1 VDAAPYSEGR
11 VEDRRAPRTWTRSTL
26 GSTGSAERG
35 IAHTAVSDIVKAA
48 GVAQGTFYL
57 YFKSKDDVVVAVAE
71 RIGDVM
77 VAGIERVVAVP
88 DRSAVDKF
96 FALLDQLSD
105 STSDPDSS
113 ELIEIMHRE
122 GNRALHDRLAEQLTP
137 RFVSIIERIIDQGLA
152 EGVFAV
158 PDTGA
163 AAWFVLGG
171 LQSAELSGVPL
182 TEMPAPP
189 SGSCW
194 DSSDQA
200 AATSKSW
207 ADAFDRA

>member
-1 VDAAPYSEGR
+1 MARTLDREA
-11 VEDRRAPRTWTRSTL
+11 RRAEIVSAATAAF
-26 GSTGSAERG
+26 AERG

-57 YFKSKDDVVVAVAE
+57 YFKSKDDVVAAAAE

-77 VAGIERVVAVP
+77 VDGIERVVAVP

-96 FALLDQLSD
+96 LALLDQLSNF
-105 STSDPDSS
+105 TSDPDSS

-122 GNRALHDRLAEQLTP
+122 GNRALHDRLTEQLTP
-137 RFVSIIERIIDQGLA
+137 RLVSIIERIINQGLA
-152 EGVFAV
+152 EGVFTV

-182 TEMPAPP
+182 TEMPAAL
-189 SGSCW
+189 
-194 DSSDQA
+194 A
-200 AATSKSW
+200 AATTL
-207 ADAFDRA
+207 ALRALGYTGDPVGC

>member
-1 VDAAPYSEGR
+1 MARTMDRTA
-11 VEDRRAPRTWTRSTL
+11 RRAEIV
-26 GSTGSAERG
+26 SAAVAAFTEQG

-57 YFKSKDDVVVAVAE
+57 YFKSKDDVVVAAAE
-71 RIGDVM
+71 RFRDIM
-77 VAGIERVVAVP
+77 IHGIERVVAVP
-88 DRSAVDKF
+88 ESSAIDKF
-96 FALLDQLSD
+96 VALRDHLSD
-105 STSDPDSS
+105 STSAPDAP

-122 GNRALHDRLAEQLTP
+122 GNRALHARLAEQLTP
-137 RFVSIIERIIDQGLA
+137 RLVSLIERIIDQGLA

-182 TEMPAPP
+182 TEMPAAL
-189 SGSCW
+189 
-194 DSSDQA
+194 A
-200 AATSKSW
+200 AATTL
-207 ADAFDRA
+207 ALRALGYTGDPVGC

>member
-1 VDAAPYSEGR
+1 MARTLDREA
-11 VEDRRAPRTWTRSTL
+11 RRAEIVSAATAAF
-26 GSTGSAERG
+26 AERG
-35 IAHTAVSDIVKAA
+35 IAHTAVSDIAKAA

-71 RIGDVM
+71 RIGDIM
-77 VAGIERVVAVP
+77 IDGIERVVAVP

-96 FALLDQLSD
+96 LALLDQLSD

-137 RFVSIIERIIDQGLA
+137 RLVSIIERIIDQGLA

-182 TEMPAPP
+182 TEMPAAL
-189 SGSCW
+189 
-194 DSSDQA
+194 A
-200 AATSKSW
+200 AAT
-207 ADAFDRA
+207 ALALRALGYIGDLHER

>member
-1 VDAAPYSEGR
+1 MARALGR
-11 VEDRRAPRTWTRSTL
+11 EARRAEIVSAATAAF
-26 GSTGSAERG
+26 AERG

-77 VAGIERVVAVP
+77 VDGIELVVAVP
-88 DRSAVDKF
+88 DGSAVDKF

-105 STSDPDSS
+105 STSVPDSS

-137 RFVSIIERIIDQGLA
+137 RLVSIIERVIDQGLA

-158 PDTGA
+158 PDPGA

-171 LQSAELSGVPL
+171 LESAELSGVPL
-182 TEMPAPP
+182 TEMPAAL
-189 SGSCW
+189 
-194 DSSDQA
+194 A
-200 AATSKSW
+200 AA
-207 ADAFDRA
+207 AALALRALGYTGDPVGR

>member
-189 SGSCW
+189 SVSCW

-200 AATSKSW
+200 AVTSKSW

>member
-1 VDAAPYSEGR
+1 MARTLDREA
-11 VEDRRAPRTWTRSTL
+11 RRAEIVSAATAAF
-26 GSTGSAERG
+26 AERG

-57 YFKSKDDVVVAVAE
+57 YFKSKDDVVVAAAE

-77 VAGIERVVAVP
+77 VDGIERVVAVP
-88 DRSAVDKF
+88 GRSAVDKF

-105 STSDPDSS
+105 STSIPDSS

-122 GNRALHDRLAEQLTP
+122 GNRTLHDRFAEQLTP
-137 RFVSIIERIIDQGLA
+137 RLVSIIERIINQGLA

-182 TEMPAPP
+182 TEMPA
-189 SGSCW
+189 
-194 DSSDQA
+194 A
-200 AATSKSW
+200 LTAATTL
-207 ADAFDRA
+207 ALRALGYTGDPRGR

>member
-1 VDAAPYSEGR
+1 MARTMDRIA
-11 VEDRRAPRTWTRSTL
+11 RRAEIVSAATAAF
-26 GSTGSAERG
+26 AERG
-35 IAHTAVSDIVKAA
+35 IANTAVSDIVKAA

-71 RIGDVM
+71 HIGDVM
-77 VAGIERVVAVP
+77 VDGIERVVAVP

-105 STSDPDSS
+105 STSDPDAS

-122 GNRALHDRLAEQLTP
+122 GNRALHDRLTEQLTP
-137 RFVSIIERIIDQGLA
+137 RFVSIIARVIDQGLA

-158 PDTGA
+158 PDTRV

-182 TEMPAPP
+182 TEMPAAL
-189 SGSCW
+189 
-194 DSSDQA
+194 A
-200 AATSKSW
+200 AAT
-207 ADAFDRA
+207 ALALRALGYTGDPRGR

>member
-1 VDAAPYSEGR
+1 MARTLDREA
-11 VEDRRAPRTWTRSTL
+11 RRAEIVSAATAAF
-26 GSTGSAERG
+26 AERG

-77 VAGIERVVAVP
+77 VDGIERVVAVP

-182 TEMPAPP
+182 TEMPAAL
-189 SGSCW
+189 
-194 DSSDQA
+194 A
-200 AATSKSW
+200 AAT
-207 ADAFDRA
+207 ALALRALGYTGDPRGR

>member
-1 VDAAPYSEGR
+1 MARALDREA
-11 VEDRRAPRTWTRSTL
+11 RRAEIVSAATAAV
-26 GSTGSAERG
+26 AERG
-35 IAHTAVSDIVKAA
+35 IAHTTVSDIVKAA

-77 VAGIERVVAVP
+77 VDGMERVVAVP

-122 GNRALHDRLAEQLTP
+122 GNHALHDRLAEQLTP

-152 EGVFAV
+152 EGVFTV

-182 TEMPAPP
+182 TEMPAAL
-189 SGSCW
+189 
-194 DSSDQA
+194 A
-200 AATSKSW
+200 AATSL
-207 ADAFDRA
+207 ALRALGYTGDPRER